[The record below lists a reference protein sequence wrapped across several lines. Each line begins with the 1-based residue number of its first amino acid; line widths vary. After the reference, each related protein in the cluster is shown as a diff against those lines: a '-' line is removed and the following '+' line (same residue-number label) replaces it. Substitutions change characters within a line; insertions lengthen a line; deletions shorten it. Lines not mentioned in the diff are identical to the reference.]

1 MERTLIDQLVR
12 KAQLG
17 DREAFSE
24 IVRLL
29 MNKTIALTYKMT
41 GNREAA
47 ADLAQDSFLSAWTN
61 IGSFKGESKFESWIY
76 KIASNKTLNFLKR
89 EKRYVDSNSSIEIK
103 SEDNPELDYNRQELK
118 KNIMEFMM
126 SLPSEQRLVFELHF
140 YKQMTFDETAQ
151 ATGKSEGTV
160 KTLYREAV
168 KKLRKTA
175 FNKGWHS

>member
-24 IVRLL
+24 IVRIL

-41 GNREAA
+41 GDKEAA
-47 ADLAQDSFLSAWTN
+47 LDLAQDSFLSAWMN

-76 KIASNKTLNFLKR
+76 RIASNKALNFLKR
-89 EKRYVDSNSSIEIK
+89 EKRFVENSSNTEIK
-103 SEDNPELDYNRQELK
+103 SENNPELDYNRQELK
-118 KNIMEFMM
+118 SNILDFML
-126 SLPSEQRLVFELHF
+126 SLPPEQRLVFELHF
-140 YKQMTFDETAQ
+140 YKQMTFEETAK
-151 ATGKSEGTV
+151 ATEKSEGTV

-175 FNKGWHS
+175 LKKGWRS